1 MCCELVMKINNL
13 GKKFFINSSLV
24 ILIFL
29 IDRISKIYVISLNK
43 KFVGSEI
50 FSSKFLN
57 ISLIWIE
64 GIAFGLFSFK
74 NQDIYNILTTNS
86 TPREITNIIKKYIDD
101 ISIEFVESKIM
112 NQLSYE
118 VSKDSIE
125 KEGFE
130 FKSNIQEGIK
140 ETIEYLADEKY
151 FK

>member
-1 MCCELVMKINNL
+1 
-13 GKKFFINSSLV
+13 
-24 ILIFL
+24 
-29 IDRISKIYVISLNK
+29 
-43 KFVGSEI
+43 
-50 FSSKFLN
+50 
-57 ISLIWIE
+57 
-64 GIAFGLFSFK
+64 
-74 NQDIYNILTTNS
+74 
-86 TPREITNIIKKYIDD
+86 
-101 ISIEFVESKIM
+101 M